1 MPLIMTQQIVHK
13 YKCDSTYQ
21 DSHVPRATV
30 QSVTVQQ
37 QTTHTALQQKQLN
50 NVNKKDT
57 IEHAYFVS
65 FLSSIKSHYVH
76 TYSVDFKPC
85 VQQVR
90 ALCFLIVRPKVQ

>member
-1 MPLIMTQQIVHK
+1 MPLIMTQSLHK

-37 QTTHTALQQKQLN
+37 QTTHTALQHKQLN
-50 NVNKKDT
+50 NVIKKDT
-57 IEHAYFVS
+57 IKHAYFVS

-76 TYSVDFKPC
+76 THSVDFKPC
-85 VQQVR
+85 VQRVR
-90 ALCFLIVRPKVQ
+90 ALCFLIVHPKVQ